1 MSALTHA
8 TLVAETAWHMTQ
20 GALPAVRV
28 IPHDEE
34 GKKPRGKAGQGT
46 LIVASEGESMAD
58 VLRTVA
64 GYLEQESHD
73 WDAFTRTRMMP
84 QS

>member
-8 TLVAETAWHMTQ
+8 TLVVETAWHMTQ
-20 GALPAVRV
+20 GAIPAVRV

-34 GKKPRGKAGQGT
+34 GKKPRGNAGKGV
-46 LIVASEGESMAD
+46 LIVANEGEAASD

-64 GYLEQESHD
+64 GYLEQEGS
-73 WDAFTRTRMMP
+73 WAAFKEITT
-84 QS
+84 